1 MVGVQE
7 DMKLFCVRDA
17 SAEVFDGGRWLA
29 VATPERNGP
38 KEGEEE
44 ANFCVLELLYIWE

>member
-1 MVGVQE
+1 MVWVQE

-29 VATPERNGP
+29 VAAPEGNGP
-38 KEGEEE
+38 KEGDEE
-44 ANFCVLELLYIWE
+44 ASFYYIWE